1 MNMPFSYKYSVYALA
16 IIVTSLFLPLI
27 ASAQSLS
34 SINGVVTDA
43 SGAVIPDVTVTVTN
57 KGTSRTTVVTT
68 NASGFYVVPNLPSG
82 IYDVRA
88 EKAGFQASAQRG
100 IKLDPASTISI
111 NATLQV
117 GSVSQTVEVN
127 AAAVHVQSSNS
138 AVSRLVNSTQMEQL
152 PLNGRNFVSLLMLQP
167 GVVTS
172 FSFNS
177 FQAENTFTSQCTHV
191 NGLTGESNNF
201 LVDGTP
207 STRTRAN
214 GAMVALPSAEA
225 IGEVNVV
232 TNGYMPEYSR
242 AAGGQMIVAIKS
254 GTNEYHGDVYEFNR
268 NDSFNARYFFSPTVP
283 KLDYNDYGFTFGGP
297 VPGKIF
303 KHKLFFF
310 DSEEWM
316 RIVSGNTEAGTVPT
330 AADRSG
336 NLSGYCAVF
345 TRQCPTVPAYLNGV
359 DGLVAGQPFPND
371 TIPSNLFSPNGSA
384 MVQNLYLQPNTVT
397 HAGTAYPMEGGLNEI
412 FNWNGWAYSRADDIK
427 IDYNANDKNSM
438 YVSMRQFDKSQQ
450 NPYYGGSGG
459 GSGVLGIGYVFPS
472 RSASYDLTT
481 TFSPTLLN
489 DFTASGGRDFNNP
502 VPLPGLNGRNGLDRT
517 SLGITFPYILGP
529 GSKDVPGK
537 IPTFIMSGFDTVSGL
552 PYPSFSTGHIWTLQ
566 DILTKISG
574 NHTVKVGVWW
584 EHDGENDAD
593 QVRVTPGGGVGNN
606 LNGQF
611 EFNAAGTNTTG
622 SPLADALLGNFDS
635 YSELGYRDYTLWG
648 AHQIGVFGQDSWKVT
663 RSLTV
668 QGGMRWDYFQPY
680 SANWCNWAM
689 FNPLFYS
696 HAPGVAQVVGPN
708 GQIVGGNPY
717 NGIATPCQQLPQS
730 AVGHFSVLGQPLTA
744 QNLNSVNT
752 QLRNDGMQRGLSSQI
767 VQSHFGNFQPRFGFA
782 WDPSGHGTTV
792 VRGGGGIFYNHNTL
806 SDVTLMGG
814 NTPFQLA
821 TEVFNG
827 SADNPGGTPGAQLPI
842 PMTGQDLIDN
852 IPVVYSWNFGVQ
864 HQFFSNTLVDVSY
877 VGNRGRF
884 MPINADLNQ
893 PVIGTFNNPLNAGIP
908 QDALRPYPGI
918 GGAMT
923 TLQEGNSQYDSLQ
936 VSVQRRFTNGFQYN
950 VSYTYSK
957 AFDMAD
963 SIYSVLTDTYDPRY
977 NWGLAGFNQTHNMIA
992 TWIYDLPFLKSNTTF
1007 VGKTLG
1013 GWELSGDLA
1022 LQSGFPFS
1030 VGANGD
1036 PLGNGTNTI
1045 GGAEYADVAPSCNT
1059 RGNRSFT
1066 QFFNT
1071 SCFSQ
1076 PTAATLAGTAARG
1089 IIEGPGLDN
1098 LDFALM
1104 KNGRIAEKWG
1114 HDFTYQLRG
1123 EFFNALNHP
1132 SFTGLSTTVTNSN
1145 FGAVTGATTQREV
1158 QLGLKILF

>member
-1 MNMPFSYKYSVYALA
+1 MGKQFCSNYWIPILA
-16 IIVTSLFLPLI
+16 IVIFTLFLPVM
-27 ASAQSLS
+27 ASAQTST
-34 SINGVVTDA
+34 INGTITDA
-43 SGAVIPDVTVTVTN
+43 SGAVIPGVTVTVINTAT
-57 KGTSRTTVVTT
+57 KLPTTVTT
-68 NASGFYVVPNLPSG
+68 NASGFFVVPNLPSAV
-82 IYDVRA
+82 YNVRL
-88 EKAGFQASAQRG
+88 EKQGFQASLHRG
-100 IKLDPASTISI
+100 IHVDPAATVSV

-117 GSVSQTVEVN
+117 GNVSQTVEVT
-127 AAAVHVQSSNS
+127 ASAVQVQSANS
-138 AVSRLVNSTQMEQL
+138 AVSRLVNSTQLTQL

-177 FQAENTFTSQCTHV
+177 FQAENTFTSQSTQV

-214 GAMVALPSAEA
+214 GAMVALPSAES
-225 IGEVNVV
+225 IGEVNVI
-232 TNGYMPEYSR
+232 TNGYLPEYSR
-242 AAGGQMIVAIKS
+242 AAGGQMIVALKS
-254 GTNEYHGDVYEFNR
+254 GGDQYHGDVYEFNR
-268 NDSFNARYFFSPTVP
+268 NDALNARYFFAPTVP

-297 VPGKIF
+297 VPGKAF
-303 KHKLFFF
+303 KHKLYFF

-316 RIVSGNTEAGTVPT
+316 RIVSGNTEAGTVPST
-330 AADRSG
+330 ADRSG
-336 NLSGYCAVF
+336 NLNGYCAVF
-345 TRQCPTVPAYLNGV
+345 TKQCPKVPAYLNGV
-359 DGLVAGQPFPND
+359 DGLVAGQAFPNN
-371 TIPSNLFSPNGSA
+371 TIPSNLLSPNGSA
-384 MVQNLYLQPNTVT
+384 MVQNFYLPPNTVT
-397 HAGTAYPMEGGLNEI
+397 QPGTAYPMEGGLNEI
-412 FNWNGWAYSRADDIK
+412 FNWNGWAYSRADDVK
-427 IDYNANDKNSM
+427 IDYDMNEKNRM
-438 YVSMRQFDKSQQ
+438 YVSLRQFSKSQQ

-459 GSGVLGIGYVFPS
+459 GSGILGIGYVFPS
-472 RSASYDLTT
+472 RSASYDWTT

-502 VPLPGLNGRNGLDRT
+502 FPLPGLSGRNGLDRA
-517 SLGITFPYILGP
+517 SLGVTYPYILGP
-529 GSKDVPGK
+529 GSKDVAGK
-537 IPTFIMSGFDTVSGL
+537 IPTFIMSGFDTISGL

-611 EFNAAGTNTTG
+611 EFNAAGANTTG
-622 SPLADALLGNFDS
+622 SPLADALLGNFDN
-635 YSELGYRDYTLWG
+635 YSELGYRDFTLWG

-696 HAPGVAQVVGPN
+696 HAPGVAQVIGAN

-717 NGIATPCQQLPQS
+717 NGIAVPCQQLPQS
-730 AVGHFSVLGQPLTA
+730 AAGHFAVFGQKLTT
-744 QNLNSVNT
+744 QNLAAANS
-752 QLRNDGMQRGLSSQI
+752 QLQNDGMLRGLTPQI
-767 VQSHFGNFQPRFGFA
+767 IQSHFGNFQPRLGFA
-782 WDPSGHGTTV
+782 YDPTGKGTTV
-792 VRGGGGIFYNHNTL
+792 IRGGAGIFYNHNTL

-864 HQFFSNTLVDVSY
+864 HLFFNNTLVDLSY
-877 VGNRGRF
+877 VGNRGKY
-884 MPINADLNQ
+884 MPINGDLNQ
-893 PVIGTFNNPLNAGIP
+893 PAIGTFNNPLNTGIP

-936 VSVQRRFTNGFQYN
+936 LSVQRRFTNGLQYN

-963 SIYSVLTDTYDPRY
+963 NIYSVLTDTYDPRF
-977 NWGLAGFNQTHNMIA
+977 NWGLAGFSQTHNLIV
-992 TWIYDLPFLKSNTTF
+992 TWIYDLPFLKSNTTL

-1036 PLGNGTNTI
+1036 PLGNGTNSI
-1045 GGAEYADVAPSCNT
+1045 GGAEYAVLAPSCNP

-1076 PTAATLAGTAARG
+1076 PTSATLSGMAARG

-1098 LDFALM
+1098 VDFALM
-1104 KNGRIAEKWG
+1104 KNGHIAEKWG
-1114 HDFTYQLRG
+1114 HDFQYQFRG

-1132 SFTGLSTTVTNSN
+1132 SFTGISTLVTSSN
-1145 FGAVTGATTQREV
+1145 FGRVTGATTQREI
-1158 QLGLKILF
+1158 QLGLKVLF